1 LKINVVIDSTS
12 RAAGGLFDAER
23 RLWQSLKD
31 TGIEVS
37 AFSLADEF
45 SALDAGAW
53 LPIVPEYF
61 PAGWPGALRRSTFF
75 RSRLL
80 AEPADLLYRAGL
92 WSWPSRNA
100 QEWRRRY
107 DKPEI
112 IAPHGMLDPWAVKNS
127 AWKKKLALW
136 VYESEHLRSAA
147 CLRAL
152 CGSEARAIRA
162 FGLKN
167 PIAIIPNG
175 VDMLEIGDRRSEMG
189 NPPWAGH
196 VEPGKKVLLYLGR
209 IHLKKGLDNLI
220 RAWAALNKNRKSEI
234 GNRKSDW
241 VLAIAGWDQGGHEN
255 ELKRLATGLAI
266 PWADVRVN
274 SEHRT
279 PNSEPASVIFLGPQF
294 NEAKSACYRHCDAFI
309 LPSFSEGLP
318 MVILEAWACGKPVVM
333 TPECN
338 LPEGFSARAAIQIT
352 TNVEGIAR
360 GLTELFGRSAQELT
374 ELGRNGRRLTEEK
387 FNWGRIARQLR
398 VVCEWLVCGA
408 SQPDC
413 VYVD

>member
-1 LKINVVIDSTS
+1 MKINVVIDSTS
-12 RAAGGLFDAER
+12 RVAGGLFDAER
-23 RLWQSLKD
+23 RLWQCLKA
-31 TGIEVS
+31 TGIGVS

-45 SALDAGAW
+45 SALDADAW
-53 LPIVPEYF
+53 LPIVPESF
-61 PAGWPGALRRSTFF
+61 PAGWPGALGRSTSL

-80 AEPADLLYRAGL
+80 AGPADLLYRAGL

-100 QEWRRRY
+100 QEWSRLY

-136 VYESEHLRSAA
+136 IYEGEHLRSAA

-152 CGSEARAIRA
+152 CESEARAIRA

-175 VDMLEIGDRRSEMG
+175 VDMLEIRDRRTEME

-209 IHLKKGLDNLI
+209 IHPKKGLSNLL
-220 RAWAALNKNRKSEI
+220 RAWKATLNSQPSTN
-234 GNRKSDW
+234 NLL
-241 VLAIAGWDQGGHEN
+241 LAIAGWDQGGHET
-255 ELKRLATGLAI
+255 ELKRLCHELQVSFTDI
-266 PWADVRVN
+266 
-274 SEHRT
+274 RT
-279 PNSEPASVIFLGPQF
+279 PNSELRTPNSILFLGPQF
-294 NEAKSACYRHCDAFI
+294 NEAKSASYRHCDAFI

-352 TNVEGIAR
+352 TDVEGIAR
-360 GLTELFGRSAQELT
+360 GLTELFGQSTQELT

-387 FNWGRIARQLR
+387 FNWDRIARQLR
-398 VVCEWLVCGA
+398 AVCEWLVCGA
-408 SQPDC
+408 SRPGC
-413 VYVD
+413 FYVD